1 MSQRI
6 IFIAHRGYSGK
17 YLQNT
22 EEAFLKAV
30 EYGFG
35 GIETDVRITKDGV
48 LVVNHDDEAHY
59 ADGTDMVI
67 AEHTYEELIS
77 KPLANPFT
85 YTDLRVTTFRR
96 YLEICR
102 EGKQVCF
109 IEFKG
114 RFPDEKIVEAF
125 EMAEEVYDLSMCS
138 LQSFDFDNLLRAH
151 KLFPKLGIML
161 TCDVHDKI
169 VDRCLAYGFDIDMN
183 YHGITDKTVQMFHER
198 NLKVAV
204 WTANTPEVLAH
215 CVAKNVDY
223 IESDVYSD
231 TSVPEQ

>member
-1 MSQRI
+1 MSI
-6 IFIAHRGYSGK
+6 CFIAHRGYSGK

-30 EYGFG
+30 EHGSG

-59 ADGTDMVI
+59 ADGTNMDI

-77 KPLANPFT
+77 RPLANKFT
-85 YTDLRVTTFRR
+85 DTDLRVCTFHR

-102 EGKQVCF
+102 DGNMVCF

-114 RFPDEKIVEAF
+114 HFPDEKIIEAF
-125 EMAEEVYDLSMCS
+125 EMAGEVYDLSMCS
-138 LQSFDFDNLLRAH
+138 LQSGDIDNLIRAH
-151 KLFPKLGIML
+151 KLFPKLDIML
-161 TCDVHDKI
+161 TCGEHDED

-183 YHGITDKTVQMFHER
+183 YRGITDETVQLFHDH
-198 NLKVAV
+198 NLKVGL
-204 WTANTPEVLAH
+204 WTANTVEALAY
-215 CVAKNVDY
+215 CVSKNVDY
-223 IESDVYSD
+223 IESDIFSD
-231 TSVPEQ
+231 ASILE